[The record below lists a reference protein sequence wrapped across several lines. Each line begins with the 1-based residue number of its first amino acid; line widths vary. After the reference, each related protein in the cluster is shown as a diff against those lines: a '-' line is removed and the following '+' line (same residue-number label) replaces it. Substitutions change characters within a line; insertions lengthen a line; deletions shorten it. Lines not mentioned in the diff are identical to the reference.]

1 MARRTK
7 RWTVKRQRETHSKP
21 ADGKKYRTSL
31 QALHYRNYSE
41 LGNAS
46 DARKFADG
54 ISDLLAAACD
64 GEGGTPPLP
73 QRKKMQSAYIE
84 PKHQAANSEASK
96 P

>member
-64 GEGGTPPLP
+64 GEGGTPPP
-73 QRKKMQSAYIE
+73 
-84 PKHQAANSEASK
+84 HAAEKNAISRYRTQTPGCK
-96 P
+96 L